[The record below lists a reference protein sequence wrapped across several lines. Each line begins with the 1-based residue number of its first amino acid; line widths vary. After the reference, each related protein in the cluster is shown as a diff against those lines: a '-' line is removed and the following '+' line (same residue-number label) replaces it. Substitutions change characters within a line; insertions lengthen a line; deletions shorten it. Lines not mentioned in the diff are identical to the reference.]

1 MNIMKDNQVP
11 ALEIAKFFLSLDPKR
26 EYFVKDKMIGVE
38 GISMPMAGNLRLN
51 KLLQITQML
60 YVAKEGKYLFPEKIG
75 RPCVITKI
83 EEEEFSFLLRL
94 LTITSQNEEE
104 IKEDEKQFIS
114 QYEIRKLPDCLKIDP
129 SFVRIHQKNQ
139 NEYDFIVKKHEDY
152 RNDKLNAAKLRP
164 PIEIEIK

>member
-1 MNIMKDNQVP
+1 
-11 ALEIAKFFLSLDPKR
+11 R

-60 YVAKEGKYLFPEKIG
+60 YVAKEGKYLFPEKMENIRG
-75 RPCVITKI
+75 NKEMPQNPSMIKYYQNFALH
-83 EEEEFSFLLRL
+83 EEEFSFLLRL
-94 LTITSQNEEE
+94 LIITSQNEEE

-152 RNDKLNAAKLRP
+152 RNDKLNATKLRP

>member
-1 MNIMKDNQVP
+1 MKNKPRYFQLNEDKKDNQVP

-26 EYFVKDKMIGVE
+26 EYFVKDKMIRVE

-60 YVAKEGKYLFPEKIG
+60 YVAKEGKYLFPEKI
-75 RPCVITKI
+75 
-83 EEEEFSFLLRL
+83 FFFLLRL

-129 SFVRIHQKNQ
+129 SFVRIHRHINLK
-139 NEYDFIVKKHEDY
+139 ITKSRLIKLLC
-152 RNDKLNAAKLRP
+152 DKCPQGCFK
-164 PIEIEIK
+164 